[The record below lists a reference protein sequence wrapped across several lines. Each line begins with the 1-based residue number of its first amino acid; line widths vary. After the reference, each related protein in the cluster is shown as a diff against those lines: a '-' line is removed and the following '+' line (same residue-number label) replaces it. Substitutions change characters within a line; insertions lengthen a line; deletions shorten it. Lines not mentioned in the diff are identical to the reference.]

1 MNADAPSES
10 GQSGQ
15 FRLLAERRFAPLFF
29 TQFLGAFNDN
39 LFKAAITLIFV
50 FGGLIHVDDTNLYVN
65 LAAGLFILPFFLFSA
80 MAGQIA
86 DRYDKALVIRWCKV
100 AELVIA
106 VFAVVSVTAQSVVGM
121 LTVLF
126 LLGLQSTF
134 FGPLKYAI
142 LPQHLRESELVG
154 GNAQI
159 EMGTFVA
166 ILLGTIV
173 GGVVAAMSEVDLVLS
188 VLVVGVAAIGLGS
201 AWMIPAAPASG
212 QNVAVSFNLWSQT
225 VAILRIA
232 RTRHAVYLSIMGI
245 SWFWFMGSA
254 ITAQIPNLTRLH
266 LHGDSTVVTLVL
278 AVFTLSIALGSLA
291 CERLSGHRIELGIV
305 PVGAAGLSI
314 GGIDLFFAIESL
326 ASSATVGWQGFLAL
340 DGAIRI
346 LIDIF
351 LAGFFGGMFIVPLYA
366 LVQIRTPEDR
376 RARMIAANN
385 VINSIFMVGSAVLA
399 VLLLEVAGLTIPE
412 LLLTLFLMNIIVSAY
427 VFQQAPE
434 FAMRFLV
441 WLLSHTIYRVTHE
454 NLDRIPDTGGMVLVC
469 NHVTYVDALLLAG
482 AIRRPVRFIMF
493 KPIFDIPV
501 LNFIF
506 RTSRAIPIDSR
517 TAAPE
522 AYEAAFEAIH
532 NGLRAGDLLCI
543 FPEGALTR
551 DGEIAEFKRGIE
563 RIIRE
568 TPVKVLPLALR
579 GLWGSFFSHEG
590 SGMFRPKGRF
600 WSRVH
605 VVAGDILQPAEVTA
619 TLLETKVRELRGDAA

>member
-1 MNADAPSES
+1 MNPDLP
-10 GQSGQ
+10 GQSGDGGQ
-15 FRLLAERRFAPLFF
+15 FRLLGQRRFAPLFF

-50 FGGLIHVDDTNLYVN
+50 FGGLISADDANLYVN

-106 VFAVVSVTAQSVVGM
+106 VFAVVSVTTQSVWGM

-166 ILLGTIV
+166 ILLGTIA
-173 GGVVAAMSEVDLVLS
+173 GGVVAALDQVDVVLS
-188 VLVVGVAAIGLGS
+188 VLVVGVALVGLGS
-201 AWMIPAAPASG
+201 AWLIPPAPPSG
-212 QNVAVSFNLWSQT
+212 QRVNVSFNIWSQT
-225 VAILRIA
+225 LAILRIA

-245 SWFWFMGSA
+245 SWFWLMGSA

-278 AVFTLSIALGSLA
+278 AVFTLSIATGSLA
-291 CERLSGHRIELGIV
+291 CERLSGKRIELGIV
-305 PVGAAGLSI
+305 PVGAAGLSLA
-314 GGIDLFFAIESL
+314 GIDLFFAIEAL
-326 ASSATVGWQGFLAL
+326 QPATLVDWQGFIVL
-340 DGAIRI
+340 DGAFRVV
-346 LIDIF
+346 LDVF

-385 VINSIFMVGSAVLA
+385 VINSVFMVASAVLA
-399 VLLLEVAGLTIPE
+399 VLLLELAGLTIPE
-412 LLLTLFLMNIIVSAY
+412 LLLTMFLMNIVVSAY
-427 VFQQAPE
+427 VFQQVPE

-441 WLLSHTIYRVTHE
+441 WLLSHTLYRVTHE
-454 NLDRIPDTGGMVLVC
+454 NLERIPETGGMVLVC

-482 AIRRPVRFIMF
+482 AVRRPIRFIMF
-493 KPIFDIPV
+493 KPIYDIPV
-501 LNFIF
+501 LNFVF
-506 RTSRAIPIDSR
+506 RTGRAIPIDSR
-517 TAAPE
+517 TANPE
-522 AYEAAFEAIH
+522 AYEAAFETIH

-551 DGEIAEFKRGIE
+551 DGDIAEFKRGIE

-568 TPVKVLPLALR
+568 TPVKVMPLALR

-590 SGMFRPKGRF
+590 SGVFRPKGRF

-605 VVAGDILQPAEVTA
+605 VIAGDIVQPGEVTA
-619 TLLETKVRELRGDAA
+619 ELLEAKVRALRGDAA